1 MSNGNG
7 ARIDANG
14 GLPGAGAAGSG
25 DAAAAGA
32 AAAGGC
38 GLDPPSSMP
47 VTDFY
52 SNATVLITGG
62 TGFVGKV
69 LTEKLLRAFG
79 LRKIYML
86 IRSKDN
92 MSVHERL
99 QGFFNESVSQYQT
112 ANCVWEM
119 SCCRLCDSASG
130 RWRSA

>member
-14 GLPGAGAAGSG
+14 GLPGTGAAGSG
-25 DAAAAGA
+25 DAAAAD
-32 AAAGGC
+32 AAGGC
-38 GLDPPSSMP
+38 GLDPPSAMP

-99 QGFFNESVSQYQT
+99 QAFFNESVSQYQT
-112 ANCVWEM
+112 GNCVK
-119 SCCRLCDSASG
+119 
-130 RWRSA
+130 

>member
-1 MSNGNG
+1 MNNGNG

-14 GLPGAGAAGSG
+14 GLPGAGAAGDG
-25 DAAAAGA
+25 AAAAA

-112 ANCVWEM
+112 GNC
-119 SCCRLCDSASG
+119 G
-130 RWRSA
+130 K

>member
-1 MSNGNG
+1 MNNGNG

-14 GLPGAGAAGSG
+14 GLPGAGAAG
-25 DAAAAGA
+25 DAAAAT

-112 ANCVWEM
+112 GNC
-119 SCCRLCDSASG
+119 G
-130 RWRSA
+130 K

>member
-7 ARIDANG
+7 NGNGNGTARID
-14 GLPGAGAAGSG
+14 GLPADMGAGDGPTVAGAGAGAAG
-25 DAAAAGA
+25 GA
-32 AAAGGC
+32 AC
-38 GLDPPSSMP
+38 GLGATTSGMP

-52 SNATVLITGG
+52 SDATVLITGG

-92 MSVHERL
+92 MSVQERL
-99 QGFFNESVSQYQT
+99 QGFFNESVSQ
-112 ANCVWEM
+112 
-119 SCCRLCDSASG
+119 
-130 RWRSA
+130 